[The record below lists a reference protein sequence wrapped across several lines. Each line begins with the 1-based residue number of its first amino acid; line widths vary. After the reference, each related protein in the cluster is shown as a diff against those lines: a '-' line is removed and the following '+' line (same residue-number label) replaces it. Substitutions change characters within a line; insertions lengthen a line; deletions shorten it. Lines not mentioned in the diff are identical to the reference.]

1 MSGEAEDYEYMYSKR
16 ICNTT
21 MKLTARR
28 KKEEPS
34 VAWHSTVVL
43 VVMERT
49 TCMSGGRSRHA
60 VLWWDR
66 NSRSD
71 HESDLHVRIVPSR
84 PVSVRGGGAL
94 ATLQF
99 SVRRR
104 FLARVRLNDDAVAAR
119 PSSHTF
125 SVRR

>member
-1 MSGEAEDYEYMYSKR
+1 MTVRLFWLSWNGRRACQVVGHDLLF
-16 ICNTT
+16 CGGVGTLVQTT
-21 MKLTARR
+21 
-28 KKEEPS
+28 
-34 VAWHSTVVL
+34 
-43 VVMERT
+43 
-49 TCMSGGRSRHA
+49 
-60 VLWWDR
+60 
-66 NSRSD
+66 
-71 HESDLHVRIVPSR
+71 DLIYTSEPSR